1 MNDDSATP
9 DDPLDEPATALDTV
23 MRRSGRG
30 GGPAAAVMIVIGLG
44 GLLLGFRGVVSVAGQ
59 PWELD
64 ATSPVVESSGS
75 ECGPFT
81 GAAYAIEIDG
91 RRHMCRG
98 ADTKCGRE
106 GPVAVAHDPADP
118 SRCRVARNV
127 DRLSDYELMMVLLD
141 CAFAL
146 VGVAGASYLRS
157 EALRRADVVDGAPT
171 RLGRRRRLRRLSA
184 AALVAAVVVGNL
196 GVLLLALGL
205 RP

>member
-1 MNDDSATP
+1 MNDESDTP
-9 DDPLDEPATALDTV
+9 DAPLDEPPTALDTV
-23 MRRSGRG
+23 MRSSGRG
-30 GGPAAAVMIVIGLG
+30 GCPAAVVLIVIGLG
-44 GLLLGFRGVVSVAGQ
+44 GLLIGFRSVASVAGQ

-81 GAAYAIEIDG
+81 GAAHAIEIDG
-91 RRHMCRG
+91 RRHMCLG
-98 ADTKCGRE
+98 SDTKCGGE
-106 GPVAVAHDPADP
+106 GPVAVAYDPADP

-127 DRLSDYELMMVLLD
+127 DRLSDYELMTVLLD

-146 VGVAGASYLRS
+146 AVVAGASYVRS

-184 AALVAAVVVGNL
+184 AALIAAVVVGNL
-196 GVLLLALGL
+196 GVLVLALGL